1 MEEKLLELFKV
12 ADTLNEKQ
20 ENVFAEI
27 AYRADNSKKL
37 EISIR
42 KKKDYSY
49 VEKCEIML
57 VNNSVSKLDAII
69 KIFNDYTGGAGNE

>member
-42 KKKDYSY
+42 K
-49 VEKCEIML
+49 EIML

-69 KIFNDYTGGAGNE
+69 KIFNDYTGGASNE

>member
-27 AYRADNSKKL
+27 TYRADNSKKL

-42 KKKDYSY
+42 
-49 VEKCEIML
+49 
-57 VNNSVSKLDAII
+57 
-69 KIFNDYTGGAGNE
+69 IFLCREM

>member
-1 MEEKLLELFKV
+1 MEEKLLELFKI

-42 KKKDYSY
+42 KKEDYSY

-69 KIFNDYTGGAGNE
+69 KIFNDYNGGASNE

>member
-1 MEEKLLELFKV
+1 MEEKLLELFKI
-12 ADTLNEKQ
+12 ADSLNEKQ
-20 ENVFAEI
+20 ENVFSEI
-27 AYRADNSKKL
+27 AYCADNSKKL

-57 VNNSVSKLDAII
+57 VNNSIAKLDAII
-69 KIFNDYTGGAGNE
+69 KIFNDYTGGASNE

>member
-1 MEEKLLELFKV
+1 MEEKLLELFKI
-12 ADTLNEKQ
+12 ADSLNEKQ

-27 AYRADNSKKL
+27 AYCADNSKKL

-69 KIFNDYTGGAGNE
+69 KIFNDYTGGANNE

>member
-1 MEEKLLELFKV
+1 MEEKLLELFKI
-12 ADTLNEKQ
+12 ADSLNEKQ

-27 AYRADNSKKL
+27 AYCADNSKKL

-69 KIFNDYTGGAGNE
+69 NIFNDYTGGASNE

>member
-37 EISIR
+37 EIS

-69 KIFNDYTGGAGNE
+69 KIFNDYTGGASNE